1 MQKAL
6 KKAFEEF
13 INKDNRV
20 SKLLAKFVNDVLRKG
35 SKVNVKDIESTLDN
49 VVFLYG
55 YIQEKDVFERDYQCL
70 GEGTRVLMFSGRSK
84 AVEEV
89 RVGDLLMGDDGTPR
103 TVQVVRRGDTR
114 EDAQQYTPPAYTYRA
129 GYLDAAGNP
138 ITVWHHNRRP
148 KDESGRYVCCWE
160 QCSSTFSEMSALRR
174 HLADFKHPELGAKPA
189 MYRVT
194 GNRGD
199 SASWTCTGK
208 HKLVLRWNSRDWAAS
223 YPAVPATP
231 WALVKH
237 AQSGVDGSVH
247 TVEAQ
252 TFADASDAQ
261 AARDLDQSLLEAV
274 VSVDAFNASAA
285 SSQRDAVMMTARQP
299 LGFQLPARRLRDRLA
314 AVLGVAADTISQQL
328 LLDTAWLFGVYC
340 MRGDGTTVVL
350 SDSWHGAAD
359 GVAALIQAWVA
370 SAPQVTA
377 AEYGLPVPRTPQPLL
392 EEHWCGS
399 AADRAAFLEILAQGP
414 AQLGRTDL
422 TAMGV
427 AADPAFRWGGHAVLY
442 CWVIEMIQF
451 AEYIAWLRAKIAA
464 ASAGPE
470 LVDAGEGEEEEEE
483 ELELEQAGA
492 KTAESRVIARLH
504 RCLRVATN
512 VNAAGG
518 RFLYYFGESA
528 SMPERYKQG
537 SSYSPF
543 KIHRET
549 QPHFKFHFQV
559 LAAAKGQ
566 GRATSLALEGI
577 VGAALGANA
586 AVLQRELF
594 LNAAVFG
601 RRIGKAAVHECGP
614 AMQALAAEYGLRGER
629 HVPWDLLTEAI
640 PLRRALLAG
649 VMDAEGSY
657 SADINEYRF
666 TFRQREKE
674 LQTTLAHLLCGLGC
688 VVRSCSKEATGW
700 SAMTIAVD
708 ENLAS
713 MQPVTVAKRVRR
725 TEHSVDPHCNGF
737 DVQRTEHGV
746 YYAIQID
753 GNHRHLLE
761 DFTVVHNCFLSHRLL
776 MGLCESEHSEKS
788 MIAKLKTECQ
798 TETQR
803 AVAVRGGLGQA
814 ASTHHSPVSAVPF
827 PAVLRRLPVD
837 EQAGGDVQGRAAVQ
851 GDDAAVPQSERGRSR
866 RSRHGLRSFSCRRQE
881 GHRRRAARGQR
892 LHHGLLALP
901 DCRPRAADNQ
911 RLEAHRCGASR
922 RGQRADHRRQHSRSA
937 VAGGG
942 RVLRPPVPCLAAA
955 VSPARGQGGR
965 RLHA

>member
-1 MQKAL
+1 M
-6 KKAFEEF
+6 
-13 INKDNRV
+13 
-20 SKLLAKFVNDVLRKG
+20 
-35 SKVNVKDIESTLDN
+35 NVKDIEGTLDN

-103 TVQVVRRGDTR
+103 MVQVVRRGDTR
-114 EDAQQYTPPAYTYRA
+114 KDAQQYTPPAYTYRA

-138 ITVWHHNRRP
+138 ITDWYHYRRP
-148 KDESGRYVCCWE
+148 RDESGRYVCCWE
-160 QCSSTFSEMSALRR
+160 ECSSTFSDMSALRR
-174 HLADFKHPELGAKPA
+174 HLADFKHPERGAKPA

-199 SASWTCTGK
+199 TASWTCTGK
-208 HKLVLRWNSRDWAAS
+208 HKLVLRWNPPGWVVS

-237 AQSGVDGSVH
+237 AQSGADGSVH
-247 TVEAQ
+247 TVVSR

-261 AARDLDQSLLEAV
+261 AARDVDHQLETV

-285 SSQRDAVMMTARQP
+285 FSQRDAVMMTARQP

-340 MRGDGTTVVL
+340 MRGDGATL
-350 SDSWHGAAD
+350 MLDDSEHGAAD
-359 GVAALIQAWVA
+359 SVAALIQAWVA

-377 AEYGLPVPRTPQPLL
+377 AEYGLPVPRTPQQLL

-414 AQLGRTDL
+414 VQLGRADL

-427 AADPAFRWGGHAVLY
+427 AADPAIRWGGHAVLY
-442 CWVIEMIQF
+442 CWVIEMIHF
-451 AEYIAWLRAKIAA
+451 AEYIVWLRAKIAA
-464 ASAGPE
+464 ASAGLE
-470 LVDAGEGEEEEEE
+470 LVDAGEWEEEEEE
-483 ELELEQAGA
+483 ELEEAGA
-492 KTAESRVIARLH
+492 KTAKSKVIARLH

-528 SMPERYKQG
+528 SMPERYKKG
-537 SSYSPF
+537 VYSPF
-543 KIHRET
+543 EIHSET
-549 QPHFKFHFQV
+549 QPHFKFHFKV

-566 GRATSLALEGI
+566 GRATSLALEGL
-577 VGAALGANA
+577 VGAALGINA

-594 LNAAVFG
+594 LNAAVLG
-601 RRIGKAAVHECGP
+601 RRFGKAAVHNCGP
-614 AMQALAAEYGLRGER
+614 AMQALATEYGLRGER

-674 LQTTLAHLLCGLGC
+674 LQTTLVHLLCGLGC

-700 SAMTIAVD
+700 SSMVIAVD

-725 TEHSVDPHCNGF
+725 KESLVDPHCNGF
-737 DVQRTEHGV
+737 DLQRTEHGV

-753 GNHRHLLE
+753 GNHKHLLE
-761 DFTVVHNCFLSHRLL
+761 DFTVVHNCLLSHRLL

-798 TETQR
+798 SP
-803 AVAVRGGLGQA
+803 A
-814 ASTHHSPVSAVPF
+814 AATHA
-827 PAVLRRLPVD
+827 
-837 EQAGGDVQGRAAVQ
+837 
-851 GDDAAVPQSERGRSR
+851 GRSADPCPR
-866 RSRHGLRSFSCRRQE
+866 LTVLCALR
-881 GHRRRAARGQR
+881 
-892 LHHGLLALP
+892 
-901 DCRPRAADNQ
+901 
-911 RLEAHRCGASR
+911 
-922 RGQRADHRRQHSRSA
+922 
-937 VAGGG
+937 
-942 RVLRPPVPCLAAA
+942 
-955 VSPARGQGGR
+955 
-965 RLHA
+965 